1 MRKSLYYFQSGE
13 IILEIINT
21 PIEVFID
28 NIENTR
34 DLYFVIASNEANLTS
49 IRPDTYV
56 QLKNKHHPSVFK
68 KVLERDEVYRS
79 HLIEHPSTV
88 SFTHASIA
96 GFSTLYDY
104 SELFNSDYYTYYF
117 KLTLQELSKCVFS
130 ITDSEGNITNIIKG
144 VGGTIAVLKAWNN
157 NRKLYNL
164 VIDENG
170 NKTQTPQV
178 DAVIPFKIKPIYC
191 LPPVDKRKYYHG
203 STKKLDKLKSWTYV
217 TPYKEDAKSFAVPW
231 SSKDLVYAE
240 HETSLVD
247 GRPPQNLCFR
257 TSAKI
262 PNDRKLYLYEMS
274 NVKTLSMKTNT
285 GEEYPWNRILIK
297 ECEELNVEV
306 IDSWKKEFKLK

>member
-1 MRKSLYYFQSGE
+1 M
-13 IILEIINT
+13 EIINT

-34 DLYFVIASNEANLTS
+34 DLYFTVSSLEPNLTS

-56 QLKNKHHPSVFK
+56 QLKNKNRADVFAK
-68 KVLERDEVYRS
+68 MVERDEIYRS
-79 HLIEHPSTV
+79 SFIEHPTTV
-88 SFTHASIA
+88 SFIHASVA

-130 ITDSEGNITNIIKG
+130 ITDAEGDVNNITKG
-144 VGGTIAVLKAWNN
+144 VAGTIAVLKTWNN
-157 NRKLYNL
+157 NRKTL
-164 VIDENG
+164 VAVKDENG
-170 NKTQTPQV
+170 NTIYNPQIN
-178 DAVIPFKIKPIYC
+178 AVIPFKIKPSYC

-203 STKKLDKLKSWTYV
+203 STKKLDKIKAWSYV

-231 SSKDLVYAE
+231 SSSDLVYNE
-240 HETSLVD
+240 HETSLVE
-247 GRPPQNLCFR
+247 GRPPGSLCFR
-257 TSAKI
+257 RNVKV
-262 PNDRKLYLYEMS
+262 PNDRKIYLYELEG
-274 NVKTLSMKTNT
+274 VKTISTKTNT
-285 GEEYPWNRILIK
+285 GKEYPWNRVLVK

>member
-1 MRKSLYYFQSGE
+1 
-13 IILEIINT
+13 LEIINT

-34 DLYFVIASNEANLTS
+34 DLYFVISSNEPDLTS

-56 QLKNKHHPSVFK
+56 QLKNKQHPSIFK

-104 SELFNSDYYTYYF
+104 TELFNSDYYTYYF

-130 ITDSEGNITNIIKG
+130 ITDGEGNATNIIKG

-157 NRKLYNL
+157 NRKLYN
-164 VIDENG
+164 VVKDENG
-170 NKTQTPQV
+170 NNVETPQV
-178 DAVIPFKIKPIYC
+178 NAVIPFKVKPLYC
-191 LPPVDKRKYYHG
+191 LPPVNMRKYYHG
-203 STKKLDKLKSWTYV
+203 STKKLDKLKAWSYV
-217 TPYKEDAKSFAVPW
+217 TPFKEDAKSFAVPW
-231 SSKDLVYAE
+231 SSKDLVYTE
-240 HETSLVD
+240 HETSLVE
-247 GRPPQNLCFR
+247 GRPPGNLCFR
-257 TSAKI
+257 TNAKI
-262 PNDRKLYLYEMS
+262 PNDRKIYLYELDS
-274 NVKTLSMKTNT
+274 IETISTKTNT
-285 GEEYPWNRILIK
+285 GEEYPWNRMLVR
-297 ECEELNVEV
+297 ECKELNVEV